1 MSLQSVIR
9 PFIAVVTAIGI
20 SLLAFVNST
29 GYQSG
34 TSVSPDDSMIA
45 AAQELEEAA
54 FASEGAVFL
63 AGKNSSELIA
73 IDIASSEI
81 AAVIELPAEAR
92 GIVPTPGGVSVFVF
106 FEDSGTV
113 QVYSAETFEL
123 QTVIQT
129 SADTIQ
135 SLSFSPNGDRVYIDS
150 GQNLIEYRHSMLEL
164 SDPRS
169 AELEPGQGSPIL
181 NRRGT
186 RLYRGGE
193 RGISVLF
200 AQTLQ
205 EIELIDVPVQYP
217 VFEPGYS
224 EIWGLIEEQGTFI
237 AFSVDERTGNTRLR
251 GNQNVSP
258 GVPVVS
264 NRISYLDESRSSLL
278 QYVPRSANMHRIDLE
293 HEIQH
298 ITRGPGQSVW
308 AISRDGQIITVDTG
322 RVVSVH
328 RPENHSLLREASLA
342 ATAVIRRDGSFAC
355 F

>member
-1 MSLQSVIR
+1 MSLKPVIK
-9 PFIAVVTAIGI
+9 PLIAVVAAFGI
-20 SLLAFVNST
+20 SLLAFVNSA
-29 GYQSG
+29 GFQSSASG
-34 TSVSPDDSMIA
+34 SANAPMAA

-63 AGKNSSELIA
+63 ARQNSTELIA

-81 AAVIELPAEAR
+81 AAVIELPAAAR
-92 GIVPTPGGVSVFVF
+92 GIVSTPGGVSVFVF
-106 FEDSGTV
+106 FENSGKI

-129 SADTIQ
+129 SADSIGA
-135 SLSFSPNGDRVYIDS
+135 LSFSPNGDRVYIDS
-150 GQNLIEYRHSMLEL
+150 GDNLIEYRHSMLEL

-169 AELEPGQGSPIL
+169 SELGSGQGAPIL

-205 EIELIDVPVQYP
+205 EIELIDTPVLYP

-224 EIWGLIEEQGTFI
+224 EIWGVKAEQNTLV
-237 AFSVDERTGNTRLR
+237 AFSVDERTGNVRVHGTQ
-251 GNQNVSP
+251 GVSP

-264 NRISYLDESRSSLL
+264 NRISYLDENRSSLL
-278 QYVPRSANMHRIDLE
+278 QYVPRSANVQEIDLE

-308 AISRDGQIITVDTG
+308 AISSDGEIITVDNG
-322 RVVSVH
+322 RVSSVH
-328 RPENHSLLREASLA
+328 RPENHGLLQEISLV